1 MRTAFKCRAYPTA
14 EQAANLSRTFGCV
27 RKVWNETLAWRHHR
41 WHGEHLSTN
50 VPEANAHLTAMKRIP
65 EYAYLSEVSSVPL
78 QQVLRTQQ
86 KAFANFFAKRA
97 RYPRFK
103 SRAGRQ
109 SAEYT
114 RSAFRWR
121 DGNLHLAKQ
130 DAPLD
135 LVWSWPDI
143 DPVTL
148 DPSTVT
154 VSRDP
159 DGRWYVSLMVDVP
172 DPEQAPP
179 TGSVVGIDLGSKDFA
194 VTSDGEHIPHPKTLA
209 RRERNLARYQRR
221 MARKK
226 RGSANRAKAKAKVAR
241 AHRKVRAS
249 RTDFLHRTS
258 TRLVRDH
265 DVIVVEDLAVKNI
278 VVEDLAVKN
287 IVVEDLAVKNIVVE
301 DLAVKNMVR
310 NWSLAKAVSDSGW
323 GTFRRMLEDKTA
335 KAGRHLVV
343 IDRWYP
349 SSKTCSACGHLLAVL
364 SLGTRHWTC
373 PGCGTRHHRDENAAK
388 NVLAAGLA
396 AALRGDACGGDVRHS
411 GSSRVQSPT
420 KQEPPAARPRIPV
433 LQGWE

>member
-1 MRTAFKCRAYPTA
+1 MRTAFKCRAYPTP
-14 EQAANLSRTFGCV
+14 EQAANLTRTFGCC
-27 RKVWNETLAWRHHR
+27 RKVWNETLAWRHARYHTD
-41 WHGEHLSTN
+41 GQNTN
-50 VPEANAHLTAMKRIP
+50 VPEANAHLTAMKQLP

-103 SRAGRQ
+103 SRGGRQ

-114 RSAFRWR
+114 RSGFRWR
-121 DGNLHLAKQ
+121 GGRLYLAKQ
-130 DAPLD
+130 NAPLD

-143 DPVTL
+143 DPATL

-159 DGRWYVSLMVDVP
+159 DGRWYVSLSVDVA

-179 TGSVVGIDLGSKDFA
+179 TGAVVGVDLGLKDFA
-194 VTSDGEHIPHPKTLA
+194 VTSDGQRIPHPKTLA

-221 MARKK
+221 MARKQ

-241 AHRKVRAS
+241 AHRKVRAA

-265 DVIVVEDLAVKNI
+265 DVIVVEDLAVKN
-278 VVEDLAVKN
+278 
-287 IVVEDLAVKNIVVE
+287 
-301 DLAVKNMVR
+301 MVR
-310 NWSLAKAVSDSGW
+310 NRRLAKAISDSGW
-323 GTFRRMLEDKTA
+323 GTFRSMLAYKTERSG
-335 KAGRHLVV
+335 KTLVV

-349 SSKTCSACGHLLAVL
+349 SSKTCSTCGHLLAAL
-364 SLGTRHWTC
+364 SLSTRTWQC
-373 PGCGTRHHRDENAAK
+373 PSCGTRHDRDINAAK
-388 NVLAAGLA
+388 NILAAGLA
-396 AALRGDACGGDVRHS
+396 VATPGGDACGGDVRHS
-411 GSSRVQSPT
+411 GSARVQSPV
-420 KQEPPAARPRIPV
+420 KQEPPGREARNPPPLGVER
-433 LQGWE
+433 